1 MRLKVLVTGSQGFV
15 GRHVVGYLA
24 SHGFETVTTDVSSGA
39 DVVGSMV
46 DAAFVRETLSRL
58 DFDAVVHLAG
68 IADLKKTMEDPYT
81 CFQVNSFATLNALE
95 MAARKEVKRFVYASS
110 ANVYGVPTKNPVFE
124 ESPMDPRVPYDYS
137 KVVGEN
143 LAMSYLRTKG
153 VPVSITR
160 AWLLFGEYDHPNR
173 AVPIFIRKC
182 LRGEPIGLFNSG
194 QDVTAPSHAEN
205 YGRLVA
211 VILEKEAA
219 VGKAFNFAGTE
230 VQSIRDMAERIK
242 GLTRSSSELQMLPPR
257 SAAEAQPQVS
267 YPATARM
274 KKVLDYQYELSLD
287 EGLRRTIEW
296 VRNQPG

>member
-1 MRLKVLVTGSQGFV
+1 MKVLVSGSQGFV
-15 GRHVVGYLA
+15 GRHVVGFLA
-24 SHGFETVTTDVSSGA
+24 SHGFETVTTDVSPGA

-46 DAAFVRETLSRL
+46 DTSFVRETLSRI
-58 DFDAVVHLAG
+58 DFDALVHLAG
-68 IADLKKTMEDPYT
+68 IADLKKTIEDPYT
-81 CFQVNSFATLNALE
+81 CFQTNSFGTLNALE
-95 MAARKEVKRFVYASS
+95 MASKKEVRSFVYASS
-110 ANVYGVPTKNPVFE
+110 ANVYGVPMKNPVTE
-124 ESPMDPRVPYDYS
+124 DSTMDPRVPYDYS

-143 LAMSYLRTKG
+143 LAMSYFHTKG
-153 VPVSITR
+153 LPVSITR

-194 QDVTAPSHAEN
+194 QDVTAPSHAAN
-205 YGRLVA
+205 YGKLVA
-211 VILEKEAA
+211 TLLENSEA
-219 VGKAFNFAGTE
+219 VGKSFNFAGSE
-230 VQSIRDMAERIK
+230 VQSIRDLALRIK
-242 GLTRSSSELQMLPPR
+242 ALTGSSSELQMLPPR

-267 YPATARM
+267 YPSTARM